1 MLGCLPLLLHKA
13 KKSVHVKPVQGLE
26 KRGERKDTF
35 GITGMS
41 LIPHFGWKP
50 IPKNP
55 IPISSATALT
65 YKEKFI
71 EIITRFKKISRS
83 LIRLQLNIVA

>member
-1 MLGCLPLLLHKA
+1 
-13 KKSVHVKPVQGLE
+13 
-26 KRGERKDTF
+26 
-35 GITGMS
+35 MS

-65 YKEKFI
+65 YKHKYM
-71 EIITRFKKISRS
+71 EIITDLKEIWS
-83 LIRLQLNIVA
+83 LII

>member
-1 MLGCLPLLLHKA
+1 MTYEQDFQA
-13 KKSVHVKPVQGLE
+13 ETSVSVQQFKNLKDE
-26 KRGERKDTF
+26 KREKTTF
-35 GITGMS
+35 GIIGMS

-65 YKEKFI
+65 YKHDYM
-71 EIITRFKKISRS
+71 EIITDLKVIRS
-83 LIRLQLNIVA
+83 LVR

>member
-1 MLGCLPLLLHKA
+1 VTSEEDFKLIDITKCSTFQAHKKRDR
-13 KKSVHVKPVQGLE
+13 KKNT
-26 KRGERKDTF
+26 TF

-41 LIPHFGWKP
+41 SIPHFGWKP

-65 YKEKFI
+65 YKHKYMK
-71 EIITRFKKISRS
+71 IITDLKEIGS
-83 LIRLQLNIVA
+83 LIR